1 MGQRRKG
8 KVVSDIKQ
16 VKRLANP
23 LGKKY
28 SPPPLLPIISHPIF
42 FLSVIDDILK
52 RNLYLS
58 KQPKLDDHHLGKK
71 KKKYNDIQG
80 AVCVVV

>member
-28 SPPPLLPIISHPIF
+28 SPPPLLPIMSHPIF
-42 FLSVIDDILK
+42 FLSL
-52 RNLYLS
+52 L
-58 KQPKLDDHHLGKK
+58 
-71 KKKYNDIQG
+71 
-80 AVCVVV
+80 

>member
-28 SPPPLLPIISHPIF
+28 SPPPSPSHHESSYF
-42 FLSVIDDILK
+42 FSLSVIDDILK

-71 KKKYNDIQG
+71 KKNTMISR
-80 AVCVVV
+80 VLCVW

>member
-28 SPPPLLPIISHPIF
+28 SPPLLPIISHPIF
-42 FLSVIDDILK
+42 FLSL
-52 RNLYLS
+52 L
-58 KQPKLDDHHLGKK
+58 
-71 KKKYNDIQG
+71 
-80 AVCVVV
+80 